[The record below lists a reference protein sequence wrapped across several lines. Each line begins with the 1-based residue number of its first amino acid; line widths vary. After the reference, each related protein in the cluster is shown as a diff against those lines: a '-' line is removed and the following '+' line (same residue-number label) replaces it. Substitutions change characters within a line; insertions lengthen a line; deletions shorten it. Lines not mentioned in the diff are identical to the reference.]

1 MQVNFLAQQS
11 LLSRVIRSSL
21 AIGLV
26 SLWSLF
32 GYASFVLQS
41 DLAQQTGLQQRLLL
55 VTVLL
60 TLLAAGLSWW
70 LLRAQLAAAA
80 NTGPAEAAQQ
90 EPPEAAVSLPMPGE
104 MGQPV
109 SAFNTPQ
116 DRLAQQAQQDRLA
129 QQALAHSQATLART
143 ETIVGMGNWQW
154 DLATQTMS
162 WSDGM
167 FALMGADVGSTA
179 PALAD
184 QARFYEASDF
194 QQLQDAVATT
204 QGTGEPF
211 ALELRVVRT
220 DGTQRICLVRG
231 QAERGPDQQVLR
243 LNGSLQDITEQKQTD
258 LKLQQAASIFRH
270 CQEGITVT
278 DLDGTILDV
287 NLAFSR
293 ITGYQREE
301 ALGNNPRMHKSD
313 RQDASFYQSLW
324 RELKRSGHWSGEV
337 WNRRKNGEVYAEW
350 LHICPV
356 RDENGIVFRYVG
368 LFTDI
373 SARQANADPVRK
385 LAFFDALTGLPNR
398 RLLTDRLGQAMLL
411 NQRSGHQ
418 GAVILLDL
426 DGFKPLNDTHDHPT
440 GDLLLIEVARRLKA
454 CVRQVDT
461 VARICGDEYVVLLS
475 DLSADMQRSTEQART
490 LAENVRQ
497 CLAGP
502 YLLTL
507 QHQGQAD
514 VIVEHRCSASVGVV
528 MFGPTEGDLEL
539 VLKRA
544 DSAMY
549 QAKAAGRNRVVFFQG
564 SA

>member
-1 MQVNFLAQQS
+1 MNVAATDGATLAVPLDGDKNFAAPAFDPAGAKRG
-11 LLSRVIRSSL
+11 LLGPGQCAARV
-21 AIGLV
+21 
-26 SLWSLF
+26 
-32 GYASFVLQS
+32 
-41 DLAQQTGLQQRLLL
+41 
-55 VTVLL
+55 
-60 TLLAAGLSWW
+60 
-70 LLRAQLAAAA
+70 
-80 NTGPAEAAQQ
+80 
-90 EPPEAAVSLPMPGE
+90 AVARPGE
-104 MGQPV
+104 Q
-109 SAFNTPQ
+109 Q
-116 DRLAQQAQQDRLA
+116 AQQAQQALA
-129 QQALAHSQATLART
+129 QSQATLART
-143 ETIVGMGNWQW
+143 EAIVGMGSWQW

-167 FALMGADVGSTA
+167 FGLMGADAGSTA

-194 QQLQDAVATT
+194 QQLQNAVATT

-211 ALELRVVRT
+211 ALELRVVRA
-220 DGTQRICLVRG
+220 DGTQRICLARG

-270 CQEGITVT
+270 AQEGITVT
-278 DLDGTILDV
+278 DLNGTILDV

-293 ITGYQREE
+293 ITGYQPED

-313 RQDASFYQSLW
+313 RQDASFYQSMW

-356 RDENGIVFRYVG
+356 RDENGIVLRYVG

-426 DGFKPLNDTHDHPT
+426 DGFKPLNETHDHPT

-475 DLSADMQRSTEQART
+475 ELSADMQRSTEQART

-507 QHQGQAD
+507 QHQGQPD
-514 VIVEHRCSASVGVV
+514 VTVEHRCSASVGVV
-528 MFGPTEGDLEL
+528 MFGPTESDQEL

-549 QAKAAGRNRVVFFQG
+549 KAKAAGRNRVVFYQG